1 MEVRKKVVT
10 LCSIFKVELLM
21 NRYWSFIFLLLIPFL
36 TLKGQDSYSIINE
49 LRNTFN
55 NYPISTRGGSYKSNN
70 GMVNITYNEPII
82 TIQIVHDYKNSYNND
97 RHINEIKV
105 SFDVLKTTYYVSNAY
120 SSIGNGYI
128 TIKCASGIDVYE
140 RNQWFPNL
148 PYSKPTDKT
157 ERKLNDEFLLYS
169 DKPVLTRIINAFDNL
184 KVIAKEKGVKK
195 SAPNILDN
203 AELIV
208 QKVSFVAPD
217 ESGKLKANQ
226 TGCFKVEVKNVE
238 TNNALEVSC
247 IVSEKNKSELFTYE
261 QYTTLDKIGGHET
274 GVINVPIKASENI
287 DNNTYQF
294 DVKVSYKGRTLKQE
308 TINITTSNPKRQQ
321 TISTGTGGTNRN
333 KTVRMRK
340 MSGNTYLVSC
350 KVNGLPL
357 DFIFDTGA
365 SSVTLSRKQAQFM
378 LRNGYLSRNDIVGS
392 SSYQTASGD
401 IATGM
406 VIKLKKIEISGLVLN
421 NVEATIINSDS
432 APLLLGQSA
441 LSRLGKIQIDYR
453 NSTLTIIR

>member
-1 MEVRKKVVT
+1 MRKVVLALFLFT
-10 LCSIFKVELLM
+10 NLLTICTQSTDDVIRELKNL
-21 NRYWSFIFLLLIPFL
+21 FLSYDINAGVGY
-36 TLKGQDSYSIINE
+36 KNQSVDISYSAPN
-49 LRNTFN
+49 
-55 NYPISTRGGSYKSNN
+55 
-70 GMVNITYNEPII
+70 
-82 TIQIVHDYKNSYNND
+82 
-97 RHINEIKV
+97 
-105 SFDVLKTTYYVSNAY
+105 
-120 SSIGNGYI
+120 I
-128 TIKCASGIDVYE
+128 TIKTVSEQRSGDGWRYKSEKRIKFDILKAWYDNRYYGGRQSLVINCNSGIDVE
-140 RNQWFPNL
+140 
-148 PYSKPTDKT
+148 TV
-157 ERKLNDEFLLYS
+157 LYS
-169 DKPVLTRIINAFDNL
+169 YPSYDPFGSGPTRQDSKSMPTMYGISVNGEAIINRLINAFKNL
-184 KVIAKEKGVKK
+184 KALANENNVK
-195 SAPNILDN
+195 STPHMFDD
-203 AELIV
+203 AELAV
-208 QKVSFVAPD
+208 QKISFVAPD

-226 TGCFKVEVKNVE
+226 TGCIKVEIKN
-238 TNNALEVSC
+238 TNSNNALEISC
-247 IVSEKNKSELFTYE
+247 IVNEKNKSELFTFE
-261 QYTTLDKIGGHET
+261 QYTSIDKISGYDT
-274 GVINVPIKASENI
+274 GIINIPIKASENI

-294 DVKVSYKGRTLKQE
+294 DIRVSYKGRTIKQE
-308 TINITTSNPKRQQ
+308 TLNITTSNPKRP
-321 TISTGTGGTNRN
+321 STTASGTGGTNRN

-365 SSVTLSRKQAQFM
+365 SSVTLSRKQALFM
-378 LRNGYLSRNDIVGS
+378 LRNGYLSKSDIVGS

>member
-1 MEVRKKVVT
+1 MQRII
-10 LCSIFKVELLM
+10 L
-21 NRYWSFIFLLLIPFL
+21 FLLWGIISVACYGQSSSEIVRELQN
-36 TLKGQDSYSIINE
+36 TL
-49 LRNTFN
+49 L
-55 NYPISTRGGSYKSNN
+55 NYNIWPYPRGSYKLKS
-70 GMVNITYNEPII
+70 VSVDYNAPIV
-82 TIQIVHDYKNSYNND
+82 TISFVGEYESSGTHRLSQTVI
-97 RHINEIKV
+97 
-105 SFDVLKTTYYVSNAY
+105 FDVLKSNFSDNSYLYSYSNARLEIYNQSGVEVKEYHVDYPMYGRSSEKRENKLPQTYYLPCSSNAI
-120 SSIGNGYI
+120 S
-128 TIKCASGIDVYE
+128 
-140 RNQWFPNL
+140 
-148 PYSKPTDKT
+148 
-157 ERKLNDEFLLYS
+157 
-169 DKPVLTRIINAFDNL
+169 TRLVNAFKNL
-184 KVIAKEKGVKK
+184 KALAKEENVKK
-195 SAPNILDN
+195 SSPNILDN
-203 AELIV
+203 AELTV

-226 TGCFKVEVKNVE
+226 TGCIKVEVKNTE
-238 TNNALEVSC
+238 SNNALEVSC
-247 IVSEKNKSELFTYE
+247 IVSEKNKSELFAYE
-261 QYTTLDKIGGHET
+261 QYTTIDKIDGYET
-274 GVINVPIKASENI
+274 GIINVPIKASENI

-294 DVKVSYKGRTLKQE
+294 EVKVSYKGRTLKQE
-308 TINITTSNPKRQQ
+308 TISITTSNPRKQQ
-321 TISTGTGGTNRN
+321 IVSAGTGGTNRN

-378 LRNGYLSRNDIVGS
+378 LRNGYLSRSDIVGS

-406 VIKLKKIEISGLVLN
+406 VIKLKRIEISGLVLN

>member
-1 MEVRKKVVT
+1 MRKVVLALFLFT
-10 LCSIFKVELLM
+10 NLLTICAQGAGEIISELENMYM
-21 NRYWSFIFLLLIPFL
+21 NYNL
-36 TLKGQDSYSIINE
+36 DSGVGWKNK
-49 LRNTFN
+49 N
-55 NYPISTRGGSYKSNN
+55 
-70 GMVNITYNEPII
+70 VNISFSAPII
-82 TIQIVHDYKNSYNND
+82 TIKIRSERDGHGGWYYISE
-97 RHINEIKV
+97 REIK
-105 SFDVLKTTYYVSNAY
+105 FDVQKAWYDNRYYGNYKSLIINCSTGIETKGTSTTYSPMSAPRKESGSNL
-120 SSIGNGYI
+120 
-128 TIKCASGIDVYE
+128 TDVYAIPA
-140 RNQWFPNL
+140 N
-148 PYSKPTDKT
+148 
-157 ERKLNDEFLLYS
+157 S
-169 DKPVLTRIINAFDNL
+169 DVIINRLINAFKNL
-184 KVIAKEKGVKK
+184 KALSNEQKVK
-195 SAPNILDN
+195 STPNILDD
-203 AELIV
+203 AELAV
-208 QKVSFVAPD
+208 QKISFIAPD

-226 TGCFKVEVKNVE
+226 TGCIKVEIKN
-238 TNNALEVSC
+238 TNSNNALEISC
-247 IVSEKNKSELFTYE
+247 IVNEKNKSELFTFE
-261 QYTTLDKIGGHET
+261 QYTSIDKISGYDT
-274 GVINVPIKASENI
+274 GIINIPIKASENI

-294 DVKVSYKGRTLKQE
+294 DIRVSYKGRTIKQE
-308 TINITTSNPKRQQ
+308 TLNITTSNPKRP
-321 TISTGTGGTNRN
+321 STTASGTGGTNRN

-365 SSVTLSRKQAQFM
+365 SSVTLSRKQALFM
-378 LRNGYLSRNDIVGS
+378 LRNGYLSKSDIVGS

>member
-1 MEVRKKVVT
+1 MQRII
-10 LCSIFKVELLM
+10 L
-21 NRYWSFIFLLLIPFL
+21 FLLWGIISVACYGQSSSEIVRELQN
-36 TLKGQDSYSIINE
+36 TL
-49 LRNTFN
+49 L
-55 NYPISTRGGSYKSNN
+55 NYNIWPYPRGSYKLKS
-70 GMVNITYNEPII
+70 VSVDYNAPIV
-82 TIQIVHDYKNSYNND
+82 TISFVGEYESSGTHRLSQTVI
-97 RHINEIKV
+97 
-105 SFDVLKTTYYVSNAY
+105 FDVLKSNFSDNSYLYSYSNAWLEIYNQSGVEVKEYHVDYPMYGRSYEKRENKLPQTYYLPCSSNAI
-120 SSIGNGYI
+120 S
-128 TIKCASGIDVYE
+128 ARLV
-140 RNQWFPNL
+140 
-148 PYSKPTDKT
+148 
-157 ERKLNDEFLLYS
+157 
-169 DKPVLTRIINAFDNL
+169 NAFKNL
-184 KVIAKEKGVKK
+184 KALAKEENVKK
-195 SAPNILDN
+195 SSPNILDN
-203 AELIV
+203 AELTV

-226 TGCFKVEVKNVE
+226 TGCIKVEVKNTE
-238 TNNALEVSC
+238 SNNALEVSC
-247 IVSEKNKSELFTYE
+247 IVSEKNKSELFAYE
-261 QYTTLDKIGGHET
+261 QYTTIDKIDGYET
-274 GVINVPIKASENI
+274 GIINVPIKASENI

-294 DVKVSYKGRTLKQE
+294 EVKVSYKGRTLKQE
-308 TINITTSNPKRQQ
+308 TISITTSNPRKQQ
-321 TISTGTGGTNRN
+321 IVSAGTGGTNRN

-378 LRNGYLSRNDIVGS
+378 LRNGYLSRSDIVGS

-406 VIKLKKIEISGLVLN
+406 VIKLKRIEISGLVLN

>member
-1 MEVRKKVVT
+1 MQRII
-10 LCSIFKVELLM
+10 L
-21 NRYWSFIFLLLIPFL
+21 FLLWGVISVACYGQSSSEIVRELQN
-36 TLKGQDSYSIINE
+36 TL
-49 LRNTFN
+49 L
-55 NYPISTRGGSYKSNN
+55 NYNIWPYPRGSYKLKS
-70 GMVNITYNEPII
+70 VSVDYNAPIV
-82 TIQIVHDYKNSYNND
+82 TISFVGEYESSGTHRLSQTVI
-97 RHINEIKV
+97 
-105 SFDVLKTTYYVSNAY
+105 FDVLKSNFSDNSYLYSYSNARLEIYNQSGVEVKEYNVDYPMYGRCSEKRENKLPQTYYLPCSSNAI
-120 SSIGNGYI
+120 S
-128 TIKCASGIDVYE
+128 
-140 RNQWFPNL
+140 
-148 PYSKPTDKT
+148 
-157 ERKLNDEFLLYS
+157 
-169 DKPVLTRIINAFDNL
+169 TRLVNAFKNL
-184 KVIAKEKGVKK
+184 KALAKEENVKK
-195 SAPNILDN
+195 SSPNILDN
-203 AELIV
+203 AELTV

-226 TGCFKVEVKNVE
+226 TGCIKVEVKNTE
-238 TNNALEVSC
+238 SNNALEVSC
-247 IVSEKNKSELFTYE
+247 IVSEKNKSELFAYE
-261 QYTTLDKIGGHET
+261 QYTTIDKIDGYET
-274 GVINVPIKASENI
+274 GIINVPIKASENI

-294 DVKVSYKGRTLKQE
+294 EVKVSYKGRTLKQE
-308 TINITTSNPKRQQ
+308 TISITTSNPRKQQ
-321 TISTGTGGTNRN
+321 IVSARTGGTNRN

-378 LRNGYLSRNDIVGS
+378 LRNGYLSRSDIVGS

-406 VIKLKKIEISGLVLN
+406 VIKLKRIEISGLVLN

>member
-1 MEVRKKVVT
+1 MQRII
-10 LCSIFKVELLM
+10 L
-21 NRYWSFIFLLLIPFL
+21 FLLWGIISVACYGQSSSEIVRELQN
-36 TLKGQDSYSIINE
+36 TL
-49 LRNTFN
+49 L
-55 NYPISTRGGSYKSNN
+55 NYNIWPYPRGSYKLKS
-70 GMVNITYNEPII
+70 VSVDYNAPIV
-82 TIQIVHDYKNSYNND
+82 TISFVGEYESSGTHRLSQTVI
-97 RHINEIKV
+97 
-105 SFDVLKTTYYVSNAY
+105 FDVLKSNFSDNSYLYSYGNARLEIYNQSGVEVKEYHVDYPMYGRSSEKKENKLPQTYYLPCSSNAI
-120 SSIGNGYI
+120 S
-128 TIKCASGIDVYE
+128 
-140 RNQWFPNL
+140 
-148 PYSKPTDKT
+148 
-157 ERKLNDEFLLYS
+157 
-169 DKPVLTRIINAFDNL
+169 TRLVNAFKNL
-184 KVIAKEKGVKK
+184 KALAKEENVKK
-195 SAPNILDN
+195 SSPNILDN
-203 AELIV
+203 AELTV

-226 TGCFKVEVKNVE
+226 TGCIKVEVKNTE
-238 TNNALEVSC
+238 SNNALEVSC
-247 IVSEKNKSELFTYE
+247 IVSEKNKSELFAYE
-261 QYTTLDKIGGHET
+261 QYTTIDKIYGYET
-274 GVINVPIKASENI
+274 GIINVPIKASENI

-294 DVKVSYKGRTLKQE
+294 EVKVSYKGRTLKQE
-308 TINITTSNPKRQQ
+308 TISITTSNPRKQQ
-321 TISTGTGGTNRN
+321 TVSAGTGGTNRN

-378 LRNGYLSRNDIVGS
+378 LRNGYLSRSDIVGS

-406 VIKLKKIEISGLVLN
+406 VIKLKRIEISGLVLN

>member
-1 MEVRKKVVT
+1 MQRII
-10 LCSIFKVELLM
+10 L
-21 NRYWSFIFLLLIPFL
+21 FLLWGIISVACYGQSSSEIVRELQN
-36 TLKGQDSYSIINE
+36 TL
-49 LRNTFN
+49 L
-55 NYPISTRGGSYKSNN
+55 NYNIWPYPRGSYKLKS
-70 GMVNITYNEPII
+70 VSVDYNAPIV
-82 TIQIVHDYKNSYNND
+82 TISFVGEYESSGTHRLSQTVI
-97 RHINEIKV
+97 
-105 SFDVLKTTYYVSNAY
+105 FDVLKSNFSDNSYLYSYGNARLEIYNQSGVEVKEYHVDYPMYGRSSEKKENKLPQTYYLPCSSNAI
-120 SSIGNGYI
+120 S
-128 TIKCASGIDVYE
+128 
-140 RNQWFPNL
+140 
-148 PYSKPTDKT
+148 
-157 ERKLNDEFLLYS
+157 
-169 DKPVLTRIINAFDNL
+169 TRLVNAFKNL
-184 KVIAKEKGVKK
+184 KALAKEENVKK
-195 SAPNILDN
+195 SSPNILDN
-203 AELIV
+203 AELTV

-226 TGCFKVEVKNVE
+226 TGCIKVEVKNTE
-238 TNNALEVSC
+238 SNNALEVSC
-247 IVSEKNKSELFTYE
+247 IVSEKNKSELFAYE
-261 QYTTLDKIGGHET
+261 QYTTIDKIDGYET
-274 GVINVPIKASENI
+274 GIINVPIKASENI

-294 DVKVSYKGRTLKQE
+294 EVKVSYKGRTLKQE
-308 TINITTSNPKRQQ
+308 TISITTSNPRKQQ
-321 TISTGTGGTNRN
+321 TVSAGTGGTNRN

-340 MSGNTYLVSC
+340 MSGNTYFVSC

-378 LRNGYLSRNDIVGS
+378 LRNGYLSRSDIVGS

-406 VIKLKKIEISGLVLN
+406 VIKLKRIEISGLVLN

>member
-1 MEVRKKVVT
+1 MQRIILFLFCGIISVACYGQSSSEIVRELQNT
-10 LCSIFKVELLM
+10 LL
-21 NRYWSFIFLLLIPFL
+21 
-36 TLKGQDSYSIINE
+36 
-49 LRNTFN
+49 
-55 NYPISTRGGSYKSNN
+55 NYNIWPYPRGSYKLKS
-70 GMVNITYNEPII
+70 VSVDYNAPIV
-82 TIQIVHDYKNSYNND
+82 TISFVGEYESSGTHRLSQTVI
-97 RHINEIKV
+97 
-105 SFDVLKTTYYVSNAY
+105 FDVLKSNFSDNSYLYSYSNARLEIYNQSGVEVKEYHVDYPMYGRSSEKRENKLPQTYYLPCSSNAI
-120 SSIGNGYI
+120 S
-128 TIKCASGIDVYE
+128 ARLV
-140 RNQWFPNL
+140 
-148 PYSKPTDKT
+148 
-157 ERKLNDEFLLYS
+157 
-169 DKPVLTRIINAFDNL
+169 NAFKNL
-184 KVIAKEKGVKK
+184 KALAKEENVNK
-195 SAPNILDN
+195 SSPNILDN
-203 AELIV
+203 AELTV

-226 TGCFKVEVKNVE
+226 TGCIKVEVKNTE
-238 TNNALEVSC
+238 SNNALEVSC
-247 IVSEKNKSELFTYE
+247 IVSEKNKSELFAYE
-261 QYTTLDKIGGHET
+261 QYTTIDKIDGYET
-274 GVINVPIKASENI
+274 GIINVPIKASENI

-294 DVKVSYKGRTLKQE
+294 EVKVSYKGRTLKQE
-308 TINITTSNPKRQQ
+308 TISITTSNPRKQQ
-321 TISTGTGGTNRN
+321 IVSAGTGGTNRN

-378 LRNGYLSRNDIVGS
+378 LRNGYLSRSDIVGS

-406 VIKLKKIEISGLVLN
+406 VIKLKRIEISGLVLN

>member
-1 MEVRKKVVT
+1 MQRII
-10 LCSIFKVELLM
+10 L
-21 NRYWSFIFLLLIPFL
+21 FLLWGIISVACYGQSSSEIVRELQN
-36 TLKGQDSYSIINE
+36 TL
-49 LRNTFN
+49 L
-55 NYPISTRGGSYKSNN
+55 NYNIWPYPRGSYKLKS
-70 GMVNITYNEPII
+70 VSVDYNAPIV
-82 TIQIVHDYKNSYNND
+82 TISFVGEYESSGTHRLSQTVI
-97 RHINEIKV
+97 
-105 SFDVLKTTYYVSNAY
+105 FDVLKSNFSDNSYLYSYSNARLEIYNQSGVEVKEYHVDYPMYGRSSEKRENELPQTYYLPCSSNAI
-120 SSIGNGYI
+120 S
-128 TIKCASGIDVYE
+128 ARLV
-140 RNQWFPNL
+140 
-148 PYSKPTDKT
+148 
-157 ERKLNDEFLLYS
+157 
-169 DKPVLTRIINAFDNL
+169 NAFKNL
-184 KVIAKEKGVKK
+184 KALAKEENVKK
-195 SAPNILDN
+195 SSPNILDN
-203 AELIV
+203 AELTV

-226 TGCFKVEVKNVE
+226 TGCIKVEVKNTE
-238 TNNALEVSC
+238 SNNALEVSC
-247 IVSEKNKSELFTYE
+247 IVSEKNKSELFAYE
-261 QYTTLDKIGGHET
+261 QYTTIDKIDGYET
-274 GVINVPIKASENI
+274 GIINVPIKASENI

-294 DVKVSYKGRTLKQE
+294 EVKVSYKGRTLKQE
-308 TINITTSNPKRQQ
+308 TISITTSNPRKQQ
-321 TISTGTGGTNRN
+321 IVSAGTRGTNRN
-333 KTVRMRK
+333 RTVRMRK

-378 LRNGYLSRNDIVGS
+378 LRNGYLSRSDIVGS

-406 VIKLKKIEISGLVLN
+406 VIKLKRIEISGLVLN